1 MLSWQSIGELIKNGK
16 PCDQTFLESLKKLS
30 EKHPYS
36 QTFSILY
43 LNGLA
48 ANNDVSFDEE
58 LEKHSYRIFDRVQ
71 LYNLIHEQE
80 VLTDAKIIPIAKKDS
95 PPIENTDQKQKADHL
110 VSNSENNQIKKDKPK
125 QVIKADIEK
134 KEESKDESDKLKIKK
149 AETTLSAKKPT
160 TKNKEEEENS
170 IPEKKTDPS
179 EINKDAN
186 IAKTDKE
193 TEQANTENSNKEL
206 IQENKETKED
216 KFNKTVLAEVY
227 KSSFQISDSETEKTE
242 KIEEIE
248 NRFDKE
254 IDLSIV
260 ETEINELK
268 KETLDSSTN
277 TPKTFNSWLS
287 SSEEDSNINHVQ
299 PKKLIY
305 LEFDKPKKEFYS
317 ASKKAKESL
326 LEKKLPISETLAIIH
341 ASQGNINKAI
351 KIYEQLQLVFPE
363 KKVFFARQIKK
374 LRSK

>member
-16 PCDQTFLESLKKLS
+16 PCDQGFLESLKKLS

-134 KEESKDESDKLKIKK
+134 KEESKGESDKLKIKK

-193 TEQANTENSNKEL
+193 TGKQIL
-206 IQENKETKED
+206 
-216 KFNKTVLAEVY
+216 KT
-227 KSSFQISDSETEKTE
+227 
-242 KIEEIE
+242 
-248 NRFDKE
+248 
-254 IDLSIV
+254 
-260 ETEINELK
+260 
-268 KETLDSSTN
+268 
-277 TPKTFNSWLS
+277 
-287 SSEEDSNINHVQ
+287 
-299 PKKLIY
+299 
-305 LEFDKPKKEFYS
+305 
-317 ASKKAKESL
+317 
-326 LEKKLPISETLAIIH
+326 
-341 ASQGNINKAI
+341 AI
-351 KIYEQLQLVFPE
+351 KN
-363 KKVFFARQIKK
+363 
-374 LRSK
+374 